1 MTNGQV
7 EKTLNHTLVQ
17 SLLYFI
23 SKRILIKFKNGNH
36 RSVKMISTF
45 KSNLLNNSLAYSAR
59 EINILLVIYFT

>member
-23 SKRILIKFKNGNH
+23 SNRILIKFKNGNH

-59 EINILLVIYFT
+59 ETNILLVIYFT